1 MSRDITHGSTD
12 QSTVIRI
19 LNTSGI
25 PQTDVTSATTGLVIN
40 YRRTG
45 GLVVPISLSDLS
57 AADDAHTDGGFI
69 HLSDG
74 LYRVDLPDAACA
86 SGATSVT
93 ITGTAT
99 SRVIIPATHALV
111 ATNNQDAVRGGM
123 TALPN
128 ANAAANGG
136 LPTVDANN
144 RIAGIQGTKNTLD
157 NLNDIAATDIVSG
170 GAITTSGG
178 VANANTVLI
187 EGTDATDTLDAR
199 IAAQIVV
206 YGLDHLVQA
215 SVTGTDVADNSII
228 ARLVSKSATA
238 DWDSFVHTTDSLQ
251 ALADSASTFNPATDM
266 VDGVT
271 YASLFETLLA
281 YIAAPSSTL
290 TDNEDG
296 TLTIVYP
303 KQDDSTPKLS
313 ITFDELTGEWTDT
326 TIG

>member
-12 QSTVIRI
+12 QSTVVRI

-25 PQTDVTSATTGLVIN
+25 PQTDITSATDGLAIS

-144 RIAGIQGTKNTLD
+144 RIAGIQGTKND
-157 NLNDIAATDIVSG
+157 FDDLNDIAATDIVSG

-178 VANANTVLI
+178 VAEANTVLI

-215 SVTGTDVADNSII
+215 SVTGTDIADNSII

-238 DWDSFVHTTDSLQ
+238 DWDSFAHTTDSLE
-251 ALADSASTFNPATDM
+251 AISDGLAAGSTFDPTADT

-271 YASLFETLLA
+271 YESLFEALLSWLA
-281 YIAAPSSTL
+281 GESTRAGNVI
-290 TDNEDG
+290 T
-296 TLTIVYP
+296 YK
-303 KQDDSTPKLS
+303 KQDGSTAKLA
-313 ITFDELTGEWTDT
+313 ITFNSDGEHTAVT
-326 TIG
+326 LS